1 MSQTIQQAAAIQA
14 LLEGVPLPATRDEL
28 VAYARRE
35 DEHAARDLETI
46 PDREYRSLDEVG
58 EALAPVQPSWARPD
72 TELPREE
79 SDLPPGGDDYTR
91 PHPESGGVRPS
102 APPRTPPQQT
112 LEQQTKAQKR
122 QKERQKQLG

>member
-1 MSQTIQQAAAIQA
+1 M
-14 LLEGVPLPATRDEL
+14 LEGVPLPASKQEL
-28 VAYARRE
+28 MKYARE
-35 DEHAARDLETI
+35 QQDGALVGALEQL
-46 PDREYRSLDEVG
+46 PHREYQSLDDVG
-58 EALAPVQPSWARPD
+58 EALLPVQPEWPQPD
-72 TELPREE
+72 PHEPRQE